1 MIDNGR
7 RMRHASRICRGHGA
21 DEREFRPG
29 IASRRNATGRPG
41 GRKGEAMTEY
51 LASWDTRLF
60 LLINQGLRNG
70 FFDDLMP
77 FVTNKWNFVVPVA
90 LAATALLLWGGKTGR
105 IMLLASGILLVAS
118 DQGGELLKQLFQR
131 TRPCHLF
138 PQLPPLVGCTGSYSF
153 PSNHVV
159 NLFAQAVFLAP
170 RHRRLSLLVFAFSV
184 LIGYSRV
191 YVGVHYPT
199 DVLGSMVFGA
209 LFGWVAVWAM
219 RALFGGEATLPGRAR
234 GVAGAGARSGGLFGP
249 LGGLDRTGAANRWPW
264 SASRLE
270 PTRAILYTAAF
281 LPPLLL
287 LFMADTRLMDEV
299 RGIQTPTGLW
309 IMNWVTLLGDGRVNF
324 AIALGFLAIG
334 YFTQRPREREAG
346 TQAFYALLVSS
357 VVAQVVKYS
366 VCRSRP
372 YVDNAGA
379 FNFLP
384 CALKGAFASF
394 PSGHVTTAFT
404 LATVLSAA
412 YPRARGP
419 FYFLAMLVAASR
431 VYLGSHFFSDILAA
445 AVLGAGIV
453 AFFARGLAAP
463 EKPSPAPSVGERA
476 PAG

>member
-1 MIDNGR
+1 MI
-7 RMRHASRICRGHGA
+7 
-21 DEREFRPG
+21 
-29 IASRRNATGRPG
+29 
-41 GRKGEAMTEY
+41 EY
-51 LASWDTRLF
+51 LAGWDTRLF
-60 LLINQGLRNG
+60 LLINQGLRNE
-70 FFDDLMP
+70 FFDDLML

-105 IMLLASGILLVAS
+105 VMLLASGILLVAS

-138 PQLPPLVGCTGSYSF
+138 PQMPPLVGCTGSYSF

-170 RHRRLSLLVFAFSV
+170 RHRRLSLLVFAVSGLV
-184 LIGYSRV
+184 GYSRI
-191 YVGVHYPT
+191 YVGVHYPG

-209 LFGWVAVWAM
+209 LFGGLALWAM
-219 RALFGGEATLPGRAR
+219 HALFGEEATLPGHADGRQATAERA
-234 GVAGAGARSGGLFGP
+234 AGLFGR
-249 LGGLDRTGAANRWPW
+249 LGGAHRTRVAGLWPW
-264 SASRLE
+264 PASRIE
-270 PTRAILYTAAF
+270 ARRAALYLAAF
-281 LPPLLL
+281 LAPLLL
-287 LFMADTRLMDEV
+287 LFMADTRLMEEV
-299 RGIQTPTGLW
+299 RGIQTLTGLK
-309 IMNWVTLLGDGRVNF
+309 IMNWVTLLGDGRVDF
-324 AIALGFLAIG
+324 AIAVAILALG
-334 YFTQRPREREAG
+334 YFTRRREREVG
-346 TQAFYALLVSS
+346 KQAFYALLVSS
-357 VVAQVVKYS
+357 VIAQVLKYS

-384 CALKGAFASF
+384 CALRGAFASF

-419 FYFLAMLVAASR
+419 LFFLAMLVAASR

-445 AVLGAGIV
+445 AILGAGV
-453 AFFARGLAAP
+453 GAVFARRLAPP
-463 EKPSPAPSVGERA
+463 EEPSPAPAVAERA